1 MNHWLLTWVVKKH
14 IFLKKAN
21 LSHLRFLITTNWGNL
36 QVDRPTNQPMDGK
49 NNRRTDG
56 KTFKPYREARTHKRE
71 GNVIPSRTSFDQS
84 MKVTSA
90 VWVLF
95 FFNLKKFL
103 LWKNFDLKKKFCLR
117 ILICSY
123 YLVFQSQLSTYVI
136 YIAQWLPCLSSNIE
150 QNYFFYV
157 RRSLKCLKNDA
168 KKSSANNF
176 YICILAQNY

>member
-90 VWVLF
+90 VRVLF

-103 LWKNFDLKKKFCLR
+103 LWKNFDWKKKN
-117 ILICSY
+117 ILS
-123 YLVFQSQLSTYVI
+123 LNLNMQLLFSI
-136 YIAQWLPCLSSNIE
+136 SI
-150 QNYFFYV
+150 
-157 RRSLKCLKNDA
+157 
-168 KKSSANNF
+168 SAF
-176 YICILAQNY
+176 YICNIYCPMIALFIIKHWAKLFFLC